1 MRCARA
7 RDVFHGCPKSSIVRR
22 STESNFLITENGLV
36 DDRTHR
42 VPRCCCPRLLAF
54 RICSSFSLSLSLSL
68 SVSFFARAW
77 SRGRPP
83 TLILC
88 QTYGSDRPERGF
100 EKHTQSLDTYCSL
113 TAACIPPPLP
123 HPPVA
128 AGRFQFSFIG
138 EHMRF
143 FSSWSIK
150 NRWDRCANYVS
161 RMRTYKISFLRVV
174 PRGCYFEAE
183 FWLGTRLPGYLM
195 AKLQSLLKRMIKL
208 NFKVEPFEF
217 STRDAAVFTKLPSIP
232 YAWEATKKMRFY
244 LWMPSWS
251 GWRITD

>member
-1 MRCARA
+1 MLLPTLARIS
-7 RDVFHGCPKSSIVRR
+7 HLQL
-22 STESNFLITENGLV
+22 FL
-36 DDRTHR
+36 
-42 VPRCCCPRLLAF
+42 
-54 RICSSFSLSLSLSL
+54 SLSLSLSL
-68 SVSFFARAW
+68 CLFFRARVITWTPAYFNFM
-77 SRGRPP
+77 SNLRLRS
-83 TLILC
+83 TR
-88 QTYGSDRPERGF
+88 TGF
-100 EKHTQSLDTYCSL
+100 REAHAKPRHVLFPDSGVYS
-113 TAACIPPPLP
+113 PPLP